1 MPNIMDRFNNNVVG
15 SNNQIYDYIP
25 VISSS
30 GDFVRISG
38 IDVILNSWNNILE
51 TFIGSYDNDPEFGC
65 DLYKYVFEQFDSKTE
80 EDIVFTVKNQIM
92 KFDNRAII
100 ENVDIMRNIAEK
112 LIIIKVYVAY
122 RNQYGE
128 ITVTVGGLT

>member
-30 GDFVRISG
+30 GDFIRISG

-51 TFIGSYDNDPEFGC
+51 TFTGSYDNDPEFGC
-65 DLYKYVFEQFDSKTE
+65 DLYKYVFEQFDSETE
-80 EDIVFTVKNQIM
+80 ENLIFTVKNQIM
-92 KFDNRAII
+92 KYDNRADI
-100 ENVDIMRNIAEK
+100 ENVEIMRNVAEK
-112 LIIIKVYVAY
+112 LIIIKVFVSYK
-122 RNQYGE
+122 NQYGE
-128 ITVTVGGLT
+128 ITVSIGGLT